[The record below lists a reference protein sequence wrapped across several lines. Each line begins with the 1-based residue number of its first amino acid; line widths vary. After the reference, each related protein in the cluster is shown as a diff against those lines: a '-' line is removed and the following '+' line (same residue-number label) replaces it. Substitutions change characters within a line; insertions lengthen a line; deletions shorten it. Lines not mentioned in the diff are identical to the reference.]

1 MFRGS
6 NKPTRRQIFGPS
18 ATGGGWSDRRQ
29 DSLYMRGEGLG
40 SLPWA
45 DVRSDPL
52 YMRGEGFG
60 KIFSSIFRKIVPAAS
75 KTIKKIAGSSVVRA
89 AGKQA
94 MDSGINALVN
104 VAADTLGGEKNAAQ
118 AASDEIQNARTEI
131 ASAIRT
137 ANSKRKQAQAAPVKK
152 KRRKKSAVKVQ
163 KRKTKRTAFDDDD
176 DY

>member
-6 NKPTRRQIFGPS
+6 NKPTRRQLFGPS
-18 ATGGGWSDRRQ
+18 ASGGAWADRRQ

-60 KIFSSIFRKIVPAAS
+60 KIFSSLFRKIIPAAS
-75 KTIKKIAGSSVVRA
+75 KTVKKIANSSIVQA

-94 MDSGINALVN
+94 IDSGINALVN
-104 VAADTLGGEKNAAQ
+104 VTADTLSGDKSAGQ

-137 ANSKRKQAQAAPVKK
+137 ANSKRKQAQETPVKK
-152 KRRKKSAVKVQ
+152 KKRKKIAVKAQ
-163 KRKTKRTAFDDDD
+163 KKKRKRTAFDDDD